1 MQRMSG
7 RLRHEAHRLLHQTTQ
22 GQNLDRKDRAVALMF
37 LTHLIGDV
45 HQPLHAADRNG
56 DQGGNQIFV
65 RIGNQTRRLHSA
77 WDTLLVEGT
86 GRSLLSEQD
95 LIELLS
101 SPKFDGAMKKSNRS
115 AQSWA
120 WESNDI
126 ARKIT
131 YRDVP
136 FRMTTFEDP
145 IVLPDPSYRDRAT
158 HQVRKR
164 LYAASVRLA
173 DTLAQVLGRS

>member
-1 MQRMSG
+1 
-7 RLRHEAHRLLHQTTQ
+7 
-22 GQNLDRKDRAVALMF
+22 MF

-45 HQPLHAADRNG
+45 HQPLHAAERNG

-77 WDTLLVEGT
+77 WDTLLVEGA

-101 SPKFDGAMKKSNRS
+101 SPKFDGAMKKSNGS

-120 WESNDI
+120 LESNDI

-136 FRMTTFEDP
+136 FRMTTFEEP
-145 IVLPDPSYRDRAT
+145 IVLPHPSYRDRAT